1 METMQHV
8 FDSAELWHLLP
19 ELVLAAGAF
28 ALLLFDLFFDS
39 KQKGI
44 THWLSM
50 LLLLVVAVLVFTGA
64 GGQPAHQD
72 AVLNGMFIRD
82 AAADL
87 AKGFICLVAALGFVY
102 ALPYLKER
110 GIYKGEVPV
119 LMLFATLGM
128 MVLASSANLIMVYV
142 GLEMLA
148 LSSYALVAINRDSPV
163 ATEAAMKYFVLGAL
177 ASGLLLYG
185 MSLVYGA
192 TGTLDLDAL
201 LEASSVSAERMM
213 LMTGA
218 AFMVAGVAFKL
229 GAAPF
234 HMWLP
239 DVYQGAP
246 TPVAQFIGAAP
257 KLAAFVMA
265 YRLLS
270 SLAPHAEIWGTMVAG
285 LAGLSLI
292 VGNLMALRQ
301 SNLKRLL
308 AYSTVSHIGFLLMG
322 VAVGN
327 AQGYGASMFYAVTY
341 AFTSLASFGLIILMS
356 RKGFEADEIA
366 DYRGLGKRHPWMAFL
381 VLCVVA
387 SLAGL
392 PPFIGFFA
400 KVAVIAAAVNEGLLW
415 LAIVGI
421 VCAVIGMF
429 YYLRI
434 LKAMYLEA
442 PEEGV
447 AELAN
452 PRSCALMRTSFAVNA
467 LLLLGI
473 AVAVNPLLDWC
484 YRVFIT
490 GA

>member
-50 LLLLVVAVLVFTGA
+50 LLLLVVAVLVFAGA
-64 GGQPAHQD
+64 GGQPAHES

-148 LSSYALVAINRDSPV
+148 LSSYALVAVNRDSPV
-163 ATEAAMKYFVLGAL
+163 ATEAGMKYFVLGAL

-218 AFMVAGVAFKL
+218 ACP
-229 GAAPF
+229 AA
-234 HMWLP
+234 
-239 DVYQGAP
+239 
-246 TPVAQFIGAAP
+246 
-257 KLAAFVMA
+257 
-265 YRLLS
+265 
-270 SLAPHAEIWGTMVAG
+270 
-285 LAGLSLI
+285 
-292 VGNLMALRQ
+292 
-301 SNLKRLL
+301 
-308 AYSTVSHIGFLLMG
+308 
-322 VAVGN
+322 
-327 AQGYGASMFYAVTY
+327 
-341 AFTSLASFGLIILMS
+341 
-356 RKGFEADEIA
+356 
-366 DYRGLGKRHPWMAFL
+366 
-381 VLCVVA
+381 
-387 SLAGL
+387 
-392 PPFIGFFA
+392 
-400 KVAVIAAAVNEGLLW
+400 
-415 LAIVGI
+415 
-421 VCAVIGMF
+421 
-429 YYLRI
+429 
-434 LKAMYLEA
+434 
-442 PEEGV
+442 
-447 AELAN
+447 
-452 PRSCALMRTSFAVNA
+452 
-467 LLLLGI
+467 
-473 AVAVNPLLDWC
+473 
-484 YRVFIT
+484 
-490 GA
+490 